1 MIAPFLACA
10 RIARFPAENLAIRE
24 HARGGARIWGVS
36 RPLIADPPRIG
47 SRHVG
52 LALLALSAGG
62 FAIGTTEFVTM
73 GLLPDIAAGIGVS
86 IPTAGHVVSAYA
98 LGVVVGAPVIAALG
112 ARVGRKRLLLG
123 LMLLFAIGNL
133 ASALASSYGAL
144 MAARF
149 VSGVP
154 HGAFFGIGAVVG
166 AAMVPPDRRARA
178 VALLMVGLPV
188 ANVIGVPLTT
198 LMGQRLGWQAPYV
211 AVSVLAVLTV
221 AAVRLWVPKQ
231 PVGSDVNV
239 RSELSA
245 LSRPQVWM
253 ALLVGMVGFGGM
265 FATYSFITPTMT
277 TLAGFSPAAV
287 TVVLAI
293 YGIGMTI
300 GTLLGGRLADWKLMP
315 SLYGSMAAILVI
327 LTFFGWAAQTKA
339 GALVAVTLLGMS
351 ASVLVPTLQT
361 RLMDVAHEGQ
371 SLAASLNHSTLNIAN
386 ALGAWL
392 GSVVLAAGYGY
403 EWPSRVGAVLAAAGL
418 VLAVVSG
425 LMDRG
430 ARSSG
435 PGDRAG

>member
-1 MIAPFLACA
+1 
-10 RIARFPAENLAIRE
+10 
-24 HARGGARIWGVS
+24 VS
-36 RPLIADPPRIG
+36 RAVADPALAG
-47 SRHVG
+47 SRQVG

-112 ARVGRKRLLLG
+112 ARVGRKRLLVG
-123 LMLLFAIGNL
+123 LMVVFAIGNL
-133 ASALASSYGAL
+133 ASALASSYGVL

-211 AVSVLAVLTV
+211 AVSVLAVLTIV
-221 AAVRLWVPKQ
+221 AVLLWVPRQ

-245 LSRPQVWM
+245 LARPQVWM

-265 FATYSFITPTMT
+265 FATYSYITPTMT

-293 YGIGMTI
+293 YGVGMTI

-327 LTFFGWAAQTKA
+327 LTLFGWAAQTKA

-371 SLAASLNHSTLNIAN
+371 ALAASLNHSTLNIAN

-392 GSVVLAAGYGY
+392 GSMVLAAGFGY
-403 EWPSRVGAVLAAAGL
+403 EWPSRVGAALAAAGL
-418 VLAVVSG
+418 VLAVISG
-425 LMDRG
+425 LMDRSPK
-430 ARSSG
+430 ASG
-435 PGDRAG
+435 PGGRAG